1 MSEISICSYI
11 CDLQLNNPYKKKK
24 TKHQNTKIHKSNGI
38 EWLINV
44 VNVGY

>member
-24 TKHQNTKIHKSNGI
+24 QNTKTPKSINQMELNG
-38 EWLINV
+38 
-44 VNVGY
+44 